1 MIEEQLPI
9 QIVTLFHPERYLSI
23 PASDL
28 ASVPAVNRVRES
40 VEAKRREA
48 ARALHVPF
56 VTETFHDRQIINL
69 GTPVEELR
77 NRHVKSIDLLACL
90 RDFDARMIDTSETG
104 SQARYKIEFRPNW
117 ADVPDPLPPII
128 LNGLLAG
135 VEAAKL
141 IWIRQVWR
149 NPDNARFGT
158 LPLEV
163 PADIAPETANL
174 VVGPFDKKHD
184 KGAAGLRFAKFG
196 NVWWLSYNGKGRGDA
211 GGRWDGKPGQTRN
224 GR

>member
-104 SQARYKIEFRPNW
+104 SQARYKIEFRPKLGRRTRSTTSDYSERSIGGCGGCE
-117 ADVPDPLPPII
+117 ADLDTTSL
-128 LNGLLAG
+128 
-135 VEAAKL
+135 EES
-141 IWIRQVWR
+141 RQC
-149 NPDNARFGT
+149 
-158 LPLEV
+158 
-163 PADIAPETANL
+163 
-174 VVGPFDKKHD
+174 
-184 KGAAGLRFAKFG
+184 
-196 NVWWLSYNGKGRGDA
+196 
-211 GGRWDGKPGQTRN
+211 
-224 GR
+224 